1 MLRTLPS
8 TSSDLPLGASAD
20 LSGGQS
26 RGSRSRI
33 AVRVVVLAILV
44 APPPAAAQDL
54 PLKRTVPGEELA
66 RCNGEVPPE
75 ASDEEERSQAAS
87 LGSSAAQAVILG
99 DRERA
104 RELLGRAVQ
113 LDPRSPDLA
122 YQYGRIL
129 EELGETEAARDRY
142 CIVLAVAPDGPDAG
156 DVRARLAA
164 LATAVREGIPDGAV
178 EAFRQGITRAD
189 EGRWDVALQWFD
201 EAVAEAPRWPA
212 AVYDRGVAHARLG
225 RDGEAAADFRTYLTL
240 EPGASDAILVSE
252 RIGQLVDAGRAPSAG
267 AALALGMLFPG
278 MGQIYTGRTGFGLA
292 TLAVA
297 GGAAAAAL
305 LIRDVDV
312 RCLDVP
318 PPGEEC
324 PPGRILDENEE
335 RPYLVPGLA
344 VAGGVMLATAVEAFI
359 HARRRTGSPGDAMSL
374 GRVGPVDLAGPAVS
388 ADGDRLRIRVLRVG
402 F

>member
-1 MLRTLPS
+1 MLPIAPPVSAHPVPCRIPRGRGVPLLLALPAA
-8 TSSDLPLGASAD
+8 L
-20 LSGGQS
+20 
-26 RGSRSRI
+26 
-33 AVRVVVLAILV
+33 VLLLA
-44 APPPAAAQDL
+44 PPAAGQQL
-54 PLKRTVPGEELA
+54 PLKRSVPGEELA
-66 RCNGEVPPE
+66 RCAGEVPPE
-75 ASDEEERSQAAS
+75 ASNEEERSQAAS

-113 LDPRSPDLA
+113 LDPRSPELA
-122 YQYGRIL
+122 YQYGRVL

-156 DVRARLAA
+156 DVRARLSA
-164 LATAVREGIPDGAV
+164 LAAATREGVPDGAV
-178 EAFRQGITRAD
+178 EAFRQGIARAD

-212 AVYDRGVAHARLG
+212 AVYDRAVAHARLG
-225 RDGEAAADFRTYLTL
+225 RDQEAAADLRRYLTL
-240 EPGASDAILVSE
+240 DPGASDAILVSE
-252 RIGQLVDAGRAPSAG
+252 QIGQLMDAGGAPSAG
-267 AALALGMLFPG
+267 AALTLGMLLPG
-278 MGQIYTGRTGFGLA
+278 MGQLYTGRTGFGLA

-305 LIRDVDV
+305 LIRDVEV

-324 PPGRILDENEE
+324 PPGRVLDENEK

-344 VAGGVMLATAVEAFI
+344 VAGGVMLAAAVEAFV
-359 HARRRTGSPGDAMSL
+359 HARRGNGSPGDAMSL
-374 GRVGPVDLAGPAVS
+374 GRVGPVDLAGPALS